1 MAVDPRGQVTEV
13 SAAAAVKGAV
23 IRDAVDIIVG
33 TGEYK
38 TVFIDMTGE
47 VAESDGMVCGA

>member
-1 MAVDPRGQVTEV
+1 MAVDPRGQVTGSIGGGCSE
-13 SAAAAVKGAV
+13 GAV
-23 IRDAVDIIVG
+23 IRDAVDIIG

-47 VAESDGMVCGA
+47 VRSPTAWSAAA